1 MSWKQHLYYI
11 HDPMCSWCWA
21 FRPTLNRLLEKLPS
35 DIPVSFLL
43 GGLAPD
49 SDQPMDVD
57 LRRKIEET
65 WKIIQTRL
73 PATEFNFDF
82 WTNNT
87 PRRSTYPACRSV
99 IAVREIEPTKEK
111 DMIYAI
117 QQAYYLKAMNP
128 SESHLLEELAGK
140 LGISDTVFSKTFYSD
155 ATNHQLLDEIEQC
168 RSMGVHSFPSLVFKA
183 DNSYRPI
190 SIDYQN
196 ENTMLEAIFQICN

>member
-1 MSWKQHLYYI
+1 MSWMQHLYYI

-21 FRPTLNRLLEKLPS
+21 FRPTLYRLLEKLPS
-35 DIPVSFLL
+35 DISVSFLL

-49 SDQPMDVD
+49 SEQPMDAE

-73 PATEFNFDF
+73 PATEFNYDF
-82 WTNNT
+82 WINNT

-111 DMIYAI
+111 EMIYAI

-128 SESHLLEELAGK
+128 SDSNILEKLAGN
-140 LGISDTVFSKTFYSD
+140 LGISGAMFSKTFYSD
-155 ATNHQLLDEIEQC
+155 ATAIQLLEEIKQC
-168 RSMGVHSFPSLVFKA
+168 RSMGVHSFPSLVLKT
-183 DNSYRPI
+183 DNGHWPI
-190 SIDYQN
+190 PIDYQD
-196 ENTMLEAIFQICN
+196 ENTILEAIFQISN